1 MFEGSHSNFL
11 SADGFIK
18 FCNSFDKYPN
28 NIPNDL
34 SNSEFCFELAAS
46 LAVML
51 MEMKAELDDFAEMT
65 HLEPEIELE
74 GVH

>member
-1 MFEGSHSNFL
+1 MT
-11 SADGFIK
+11 D
-18 FCNSFDKYPN
+18 
-28 NIPNDL
+28 
-34 SNSEFCFELAAS
+34 EFCFELAAS

-74 GVH
+74 GVHLNSNSVSEMFRISFPHNARL

>member
-1 MFEGSHSNFL
+1 MT
-11 SADGFIK
+11 D
-18 FCNSFDKYPN
+18 
-28 NIPNDL
+28 
-34 SNSEFCFELAAS
+34 EFCFELAAS

-65 HLEPEIELE
+65 HMEPEIELE

>member
-1 MFEGSHSNFL
+1 MSDN
-11 SADGFIK
+11 
-18 FCNSFDKYPN
+18 
-28 NIPNDL
+28 
-34 SNSEFCFELAAS
+34 FCFELAAS

-65 HLEPEIELE
+65 QLESEIKLE

>member
-1 MFEGSHSNFL
+1 MPRLPCSCSYNWVVEWL
-11 SADGFIK
+11 DAVTD
-18 FCNSFDKYPN
+18 
-28 NIPNDL
+28 
-34 SNSEFCFELAAS
+34 EFCFELAAS

>member
-1 MFEGSHSNFL
+1 M
-11 SADGFIK
+11 AVTD
-18 FCNSFDKYPN
+18 D
-28 NIPNDL
+28 
-34 SNSEFCFELAAS
+34 FCFELAAS